1 MANLTKCI
9 ICGNKYNYCP
19 NCANTNGWK
28 LYTDTHEHYQIFMI
42 FQQYNAGVFN
52 KEQAR
57 AAFKEI
63 GITADTDL
71 SKLKDNIAKD
81 IMDIV
86 TVEEE
91 PFEEK
96 TVLKMTRK
104 SKLYKE

>member
-1 MANLTKCI
+1 
-9 ICGNKYNYCP
+9 
-19 NCANTNGWK
+19 
-28 LYTDTHEHYQIFMI
+28 MI

-63 GITADTDL
+63 GITTDTDL

-96 TVLKMTRK
+96 TVLKKTRK